1 MWSLRRMSEKV
12 AVNCGS
18 SLAEKEISLN
28 ENENAKE
35 NSPTY
40 KIYSLQDLY
49 DLTSVKNGDNIDLAA
64 SLIYNAKKVT
74 IIIAG
79 KNEDNIRNL
88 LAEIAKSFEALG
100 INVLIFDNE
109 DISKLEKNDVVIKI
123 NLSDNVD
130 DKLFNRGLDLKIINI
145 YLDKSSDHVGH
156 GVNLYGLNLKNINRL
171 LSVEVLL
178 KCVYLG
184 VLAKI

>member
-1 MWSLRRMSEKV
+1 MSEKV

-109 DISKLEKNDVVIKI
+109 DI
-123 NLSDNVD
+123 
-130 DKLFNRGLDLKIINI
+130 NI
-145 YLDKSSDHVGH
+145 STM
-156 GVNLYGLNLKNINRL
+156 NFF
-171 LSVEVLL
+171 
-178 KCVYLG
+178 
-184 VLAKI
+184 